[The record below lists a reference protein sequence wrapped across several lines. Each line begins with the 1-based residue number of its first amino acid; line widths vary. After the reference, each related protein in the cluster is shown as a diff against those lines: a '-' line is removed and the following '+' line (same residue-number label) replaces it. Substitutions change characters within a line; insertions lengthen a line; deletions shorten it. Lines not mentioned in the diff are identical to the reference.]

1 MIKVLILPYAA
12 VSVCF
17 LRAYRQKLTVSG
29 VLASLLWPFSLA
41 LTLAW
46 LIMLDDDALKRR
58 PARARFSEA
67 SWPCT
72 RVVPE
77 CSYASVH

>member
-1 MIKVLILPYAA
+1 LPYEGRDNKGKPPMIKVLILPYAA

-46 LIMLDDDALKRR
+46 LIMLDDDALN
-58 PARARFSEA
+58 
-67 SWPCT
+67 
-72 RVVPE
+72 V
-77 CSYASVH
+77 

>member
-17 LRAYRQKLTVSG
+17 LRAYIQRVTVSG

-46 LIMLDDDALKRR
+46 LIMLDDDALN
-58 PARARFSEA
+58 
-67 SWPCT
+67 
-72 RVVPE
+72 V
-77 CSYASVH
+77 